1 MAPIPPPPPPGA
13 RPTADLLV
21 GSRFEA
27 QFLGAGG
34 ANPLDIYFRRI
45 SGLSATVETFS
56 LGEGG
61 ENGFTRQLPR
71 RISRSNLV
79 LERGVVVRSPLAA
92 DIGLAMERF
101 KFKPGNLL
109 IKVLG
114 ATGRPAAIWMFNK
127 AYPVRWSLADLDA
140 GEDQVLIETVEVAY
154 TLMRKLDP

>member
-1 MAPIPPPPPPGA
+1 VTTELAQGG
-13 RPTADLLV
+13 RPERL
-21 GSRFEA
+21 
-27 QFLGAGG
+27 
-34 ANPLDIYFRRI
+34 Y
-45 SGLSATVETFS
+45 
-56 LGEGG
+56 
-61 ENGFTRQLPR
+61 TRQLPR
-71 RISRSNLV
+71 RIDYAATSCSSAAWSASP
-79 LERGVVVRSPLAA
+79 RSPL